1 MYLHMCICI
10 SIYIHIDIWYLW
22 KSQRWVGLRD
32 YSCHMYEW
40 VMSHM
45 WVSYVKYMNES
56 CLMYEWGMS
65 HAKMSHVTRMN
76 ESCHNTGENRGD
88 WWDWE
93 NTCSCT
99 WTFAPFHWNFFQ
111 YYSHNIY
118 YVSVFFLKTLNPIK
132 WHGKTV
138 WSQQVDPSPSRSQRE
153 SNTRQRESNTRH
165 SNKGSSTMIA
175 WYLSR
180 IEVLIE
186 FDKYCDPRVLINR
199 RRRSFGTVEMGKK
212 YRSFLTRGYIRYF
225 RYHPQ
230 EGGHHKQKFV
240 DIGIQKKIN
249 VLYHKYSSTQKKVRK
264 FQIIYEH
271 GIYSFDSLIHSET
284 YIFLSWKIR
293 FYFFR
298 TFDFLFIFVFPF

>member
-1 MYLHMCICI
+1 
-10 SIYIHIDIWYLW
+10 
-22 KSQRWVGLRD
+22 
-32 YSCHMYEW
+32 
-40 VMSHM
+40 
-45 WVSYVKYMNES
+45 
-56 CLMYEWGMS
+56 
-65 HAKMSHVTRMN
+65 
-76 ESCHNTGENRGD
+76 
-88 WWDWE
+88 
-93 NTCSCT
+93 
-99 WTFAPFHWNFFQ
+99 
-111 YYSHNIY
+111 
-118 YVSVFFLKTLNPIK
+118 
-132 WHGKTV
+132 
-138 WSQQVDPSPSRSQRE
+138 
-153 SNTRQRESNTRH
+153 
-165 SNKGSSTMIA
+165 MIA